1 MSKSAPVLIHQSP
14 MANVFK
20 LLKIGQ
26 LIDSLLR
33 TTFMFITGVR
43 CLKHIKE
50 MNNKNLAPRASPSNL
65 SGKTITE

>member
-14 MANVFK
+14 RANVFK

-43 CLKHIKE
+43 CLKHTKE
-50 MNNKNLAPRASPSNL
+50 MKNNNLTARAIQPFR
-65 SGKTITE
+65 